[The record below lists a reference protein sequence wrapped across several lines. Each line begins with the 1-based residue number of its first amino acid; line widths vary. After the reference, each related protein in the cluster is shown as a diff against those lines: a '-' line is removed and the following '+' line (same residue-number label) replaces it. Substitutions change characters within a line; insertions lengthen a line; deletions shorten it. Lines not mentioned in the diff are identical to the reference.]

1 MHRLFDPERHE
12 ALVDAQWDA
21 GVAKGAID
29 VIVAD
34 VLNATRDGLWPSH
47 ALEDGALSDGR
58 TLYMGAAGVIWGLS
72 YLANQGGI
80 AEDDRFIEWAL
91 ALPDRYRAEP
101 DTGSVVPSYFLGEAG
116 VLLLALRAQRR
127 PEWEDRLFAAVEGNL
142 HNPTREALWGAP
154 GTALAA
160 VFAHELTGAERWR
173 DLFLAN
179 MEALTHT
186 WQRHEGDDCDLWT
199 QDLYGEK
206 QRMLG
211 AAHGFAGNVFAF
223 LRGSDLLPGPARS
236 ALLARALDTLRA
248 TVSIERNRANW
259 PPVPGSDT
267 PLVQWCHGAPGILT
281 SFGRA
286 PADAGLDELL
296 VEGGELIWQ
305 AGPLRKGPS
314 LCHGTAGNGA
324 ALLAL
329 FSRTGDSEWLDR
341 ARLFAMHS
349 IRQVAAAR
357 ATYGQGRYSLWTGD
371 VGVAVYLWQCLR
383 ATSGMPSLDF

>member
-1 MHRLFDPERHE
+1 MQRLFDPERHE
-12 ALVDAQWDA
+12 ALTDAQWDA
-21 GVAKGAID
+21 GVAQGAIEA
-29 VIVAD
+29 IVVG
-34 VLNATRDGLWPSH
+34 VLNAARDGLWPTH
-47 ALEDGALSDGR
+47 ALEDGGLDEGR

-72 YLANQGGI
+72 YLASQEAI
-80 AEDDRFIEWAL
+80 AEDDRFVEWAL
-91 ALPDRYRAEP
+91 ALPDRYLATP

-127 PEWEDRLFAAVEGNL
+127 SEWEDRLFAGVKGNI
-142 HNPTREALWGAP
+142 HNPTREPLWGAS

-173 DLFLAN
+173 VLFLEN

-186 WQRHEGDDCDLWT
+186 WQRHQGDDCDLWT
-199 QDLYGEK
+199 QDLYGNK
-206 QRMLG
+206 GRMLG

-223 LRGSDLLPGPARS
+223 LRGFELLPESARTPV
-236 ALLARALDTLRA
+236 LARALDTLRE
-248 TVSIERNRANW
+248 TVSTDRNRANW
-259 PPVPGSDT
+259 PPFPESDKS
-267 PLVQWCHGAPGILT
+267 LVQWCHGAPGILT

-296 VEGGELIWQ
+296 VQGGELIWQ
-305 AGPLRKGPS
+305 AGPLRKGSS

-324 ALLAL
+324 ALLTL

-371 VGVAVYLWQCLR
+371 VGVAMYLWQCLR
-383 ATSGMPSLDF
+383 ATSGMVSLDF